1 MCFPTFVAALC
12 LLHPVIA
19 LTAGPVVP
27 IAPGV
32 VMPLVSL
39 GTGSGQKGDVVNA
52 TATWI
57 KIGGVGIDT
66 ALIYRDQPK
75 VRQGI
80 LTAGISASSVFITTK
95 VPCGTYEEV
104 SKGVQES
111 LDQLGVSMVNL
122 TLIHAFPN
130 PQVACARSPGASIK
144 DTWRALV
151 DAKRSGKT
159 RSIGVSSFGSH
170 DLIELQSYGGELPAV
185 NQCSLSVG
193 HHDDETM
200 QLCDKLGIT
209 YQSYSPLCGG
219 FNGSSCKHG
228 NVMTLPE
235 VKTIAGAH
243 KVSPAQVALKWIV
256 QQGRPL
262 AVASW
267 LQQYMEEDLD
277 LWSWGNLTDDEM
289 NTLTKVK
296 TSFAS
301 EQHALIV

>member
-1 MCFPTFVAALC
+1 M
-12 LLHPVIA
+12 
-19 LTAGPVVP
+19 
-27 IAPGV
+27 
-32 VMPLVSL
+32 
-39 GTGSGQKGDVVNA
+39 VNA

-57 KIGGVGIDT
+57 RIGGIGIDT

-75 VRQGI
+75 VREGI
-80 LTAGISASSVFITTK
+80 ATAGISASAVFITTK
-95 VPCGTYEEV
+95 VPCGTYEVV
-104 SKGVQES
+104 SKSIQDS

-130 PQVACARSPGASIK
+130 PQIACLRSLGASIK

-151 DAKRSGKT
+151 DAKRAGKT
-159 RSIGVSSFGSH
+159 RNIGVSSFSKQ
-170 DLIELQSYGGELPAV
+170 DLTELQSYGCELPSV

-200 QLCDKLGIT
+200 QHCDKLGIV

-219 FNGSSCKHG
+219 FSGSSCKHG

-235 VKTIAGAH
+235 VKKIAEAH

-262 AVASW
+262 AVASSS
-267 LQQYMEEDLD
+267 QKYMEEDLD

-289 NTLTKVK
+289 KKLREVK
-296 TSFAS
+296 SSSIS
-301 EQHALIV
+301 EQHQLIV